1 MRSKLKEKKVLIIAV
16 ITTIFIISA
25 GLIYYFHFYKEKE
38 IQHSVLFT
46 LNEPLNQT
54 IEYGEEYQELGA
66 KVLVDNIDK
75 SSMIKIDT
83 ENLNIKALGE
93 YKIKYYI
100 VLDNKEYV
108 FYRTVEI
115 VDTTPPEIAL
125 EGNEKITILTKEE
138 YKETGFKA
146 TDNYDG
152 DITDKVIV
160 ENNINTDKEGT
171 YEVTYKVSDSSGNT
185 KEVKREVIVKKPN
198 IVTKENK
205 EENKE
210 KIKKVE
216 ETGYSNT
223 ITVNRFTSDGIYLE
237 GYMKNSN
244 GNYKINLEGTEN
256 YAFDMENTGNN
267 KYKGIIKLDNIENG
281 EYIAYVQGIESER
294 LLNKQDYITKIVRSK
309 LGNKLVTINYNSN
322 DEVSIKV
329 EDFNYLYDVLIDPG
343 HGGSDSGASNE
354 YIKEKEMNLIVSKY
368 EKCRFENH
376 GYKVY
381 MTRYDDTYGGGL
393 GKAEKRLHKRAYEI
407 GYYGV
412 VSKIAY
418 SNHHNAINNK
428 QYSGYEMLMSGHLN
442 SNELYTEKEIANKF
456 NSIYP
461 NRESHLRFYATDYD
475 TEKKYSMLSSKTYNF
490 KDNYA
495 VNRIPYQL
503 FNTKTIIYEG
513 CYLTNK
519 DDYDWYWNQKNYIK
533 VSEAKIESYVN
544 FLGGTYNPDNSS
556 CLN

>member
-1 MRSKLKEKKVLIIAV
+1 MRSKLKKKVIIVIIILLLI
-16 ITTIFIISA
+16 TLL
-25 GLIYYFHFYKEKE
+25 GLIYYFCFQKEKE
-38 IQHSVLFT
+38 INHNVLFT
-46 LNEPLNQT
+46 LNEPLIQ
-54 IEYGEEYQELGA
+54 IVEYGEEYQELGA
-66 KVLVDNIDK
+66 KVLIDNIDK
-75 SSMIKIDT
+75 SSMIKIDK
-83 ENLNIKALGE
+83 ENLNIKVLGE

-100 VLDNKEYV
+100 VFNNKEYNY
-108 FYRTVEI
+108 YRTVKV
-115 VDTTPPEIAL
+115 VDRTTPELTL
-125 EGNEKITILTKEE
+125 EGNTKITMLVKET
-138 YKETGFKA
+138 YKELGYKA

-160 ENNINTDKEGT
+160 ENNIIAEKEGT

-185 KEVKREVIVKKPN
+185 KEAKREVIIKKPN
-198 IVTKENK
+198 IITKENK

-210 KIKKVE
+210 KITKVK
-216 ETGYSNT
+216 ETSYSNT
-223 ITVNRFTSDGIYLE
+223 ITVNKFTNDGIYLE
-237 GYMKNSN
+237 GYVKNSN
-244 GNYKINLEGTEN
+244 GNYRINLIGREN
-256 YAFDMENTGNN
+256 YAFDMESISSN

-281 EYIAYVQGIESER
+281 EYTAYVQSIESEK

-309 LGNKLVTINYNSN
+309 LGNKLVTINYNNN
-322 DEVSIKV
+322 DEVGIKV

-343 HGGSDSGASNE
+343 HGGDDSGASNE

-368 EKCRFENH
+368 EKCRFESH

-381 MTRYDDTYGGGL
+381 MTRYDDTYGNGL

-407 GYYGV
+407 GYYGI

-428 QYSGYEMLMSGHLN
+428 QYSGYEMLMSGHL
-442 SNELYTEKEIANKF
+442 SSSSLYTEKEIANKF
-456 NSIYP
+456 NNIYP
-461 NRESHLRFYATDYD
+461 ARESHLRFYATDYD
-475 TEKKYSMLSSKTYNF
+475 TEKKYSMLSSMTYNF

-519 DDYDWYWNQKNYIK
+519 EDYNWYWNEKNYIK
-533 VSEAKIESYVN
+533 VSEAKIESYIN
-544 FLGGTYNPDNSS
+544 FLGGTYNPDNTS

>member
-1 MRSKLKEKKVLIIAV
+1 MRSKLKKKVIIVIIILLLI
-16 ITTIFIISA
+16 TLL
-25 GLIYYFHFYKEKE
+25 GLIYYFCFQKEKE
-38 IQHSVLFT
+38 INHNVLFT
-46 LNEPLNQT
+46 LNEPLIQ
-54 IEYGEEYQELGA
+54 IVEYGEEYQELGA
-66 KVLVDNIDK
+66 KVLIDNIDK
-75 SSMIKIDT
+75 SSMIKIDK
-83 ENLNIKALGE
+83 ENLNIKVLGE

-100 VLDNKEYV
+100 VFNNKEYNY
-108 FYRTVEI
+108 YRTVKV
-115 VDTTPPEIAL
+115 VDKTTPELTL
-125 EGNEKITILTKEE
+125 EGNTKITMLVKET
-138 YKETGFKA
+138 YKELGYKA

-160 ENNINTDKEGT
+160 ENNIIAEKEGT

-185 KEVKREVIVKKPN
+185 KEAKREVIIKKPN
-198 IVTKENK
+198 IITKENK

-210 KIKKVE
+210 KITKVK
-216 ETGYSNT
+216 ETSYSNT
-223 ITVNRFTSDGIYLE
+223 ITVNKFTNDGIYLE
-237 GYMKNSN
+237 GYVKNSN
-244 GNYKINLEGTEN
+244 GNYRINLIGREN
-256 YAFDMENTGNN
+256 YAFDMESISSN

-281 EYIAYVQGIESER
+281 EYTAYVQSIESEK

-309 LGNKLVTINYNSN
+309 LGNKLVTINYNNN
-322 DEVSIKV
+322 DEVGIKV

-343 HGGSDSGASNE
+343 HGGDDSGASNE

-368 EKCRFENH
+368 EKCRFESH

-381 MTRYDDTYGGGL
+381 MTRYDDTYGNGL

-407 GYYGV
+407 GYYGI

-428 QYSGYEMLMSGHLN
+428 QYSGYEMLMSGHL
-442 SNELYTEKEIANKF
+442 SSSSLYTEKEIANKF
-456 NSIYP
+456 NNIYP
-461 NRESHLRFYATDYD
+461 ARESHLRFYATDYD
-475 TEKKYSMLSSKTYNF
+475 TEKKYSMLSSMTYNF

-519 DDYDWYWNQKNYIK
+519 EDYNWYWNEKNYIK
-533 VSEAKIESYVN
+533 VSEAKIESYIN
-544 FLGGTYNPDNSS
+544 FLGGTYNPDNTS

>member
-1 MRSKLKEKKVLIIAV
+1 MRSKLKKKVIIVIIILLLI
-16 ITTIFIISA
+16 TLL
-25 GLIYYFHFYKEKE
+25 GLIYYFCFQKEKE
-38 IQHSVLFT
+38 INHNVLFT
-46 LNEPLNQT
+46 LNEPLIQ
-54 IEYGEEYQELGA
+54 IVEYGEEYKELGA
-66 KVLVDNIDK
+66 KVLIDNIDK
-75 SSMIKIDT
+75 SSMIKIDK
-83 ENLNIKALGE
+83 ENLNIKVLGE

-100 VLDNKEYV
+100 VFNNKEYNY
-108 FYRTVEI
+108 YRTVKV
-115 VDTTPPEIAL
+115 VDRTTPELTL
-125 EGNEKITILTKEE
+125 EGNTKITMLVKET
-138 YKETGFKA
+138 YKELGYKA

-160 ENNINTDKEGT
+160 ENNITAEKEGT

-185 KEVKREVIVKKPN
+185 KEAKREVIIKKPN
-198 IVTKENK
+198 IITKENK

-210 KIKKVE
+210 KITKVK
-216 ETGYSNT
+216 ETSYSNT
-223 ITVNRFTSDGIYLE
+223 ITVNKFTNDGIYLE
-237 GYMKNSN
+237 GYVKNSN
-244 GNYKINLEGTEN
+244 GNYRINLIGREN
-256 YAFDMENTGNN
+256 YVFDMESISSN

-281 EYIAYVQGIESER
+281 EYTAYVQSIESEK

-309 LGNKLVTINYNSN
+309 LGNKLVTINYNNN
-322 DEVSIKV
+322 DEVGIKV

-343 HGGSDSGASNE
+343 HGGDDSGASNE

-368 EKCRFENH
+368 EKCRFESH

-381 MTRYDDTYGGGL
+381 MTRYDDTYGNGL

-407 GYYGV
+407 GYYGI

-428 QYSGYEMLMSGHLN
+428 QYSGYEMLMSGHL
-442 SNELYTEKEIANKF
+442 SSSSLYTEKEIANKF
-456 NSIYP
+456 NNIYP
-461 NRESHLRFYATDYD
+461 ARESHLRFYATDYD
-475 TEKKYSMLSSKTYNF
+475 TEKKYSMLSSMTYNF

-519 DDYDWYWNQKNYIK
+519 EDYNWYWNEKNYIK
-533 VSEAKIESYVN
+533 VSEAKIESYIN
-544 FLGGTYNPDNSS
+544 FLGGTYNPDNTS

>member
-25 GLIYYFHFYKEKE
+25 GLIYYFYFYKEKE

-100 VLDNKEYV
+100 LLDNKEYD

-237 GYMKNSN
+237 GYMKNNN

-256 YAFDMENTGNN
+256 YAFDMENAGNN

-281 EYIAYVQGIESER
+281 E
-294 LLNKQDYITKIVRSK
+294 
-309 LGNKLVTINYNSN
+309 
-322 DEVSIKV
+322 
-329 EDFNYLYDVLIDPG
+329 
-343 HGGSDSGASNE
+343 
-354 YIKEKEMNLIVSKY
+354 
-368 EKCRFENH
+368 
-376 GYKVY
+376 
-381 MTRYDDTYGGGL
+381 
-393 GKAEKRLHKRAYEI
+393 
-407 GYYGV
+407 
-412 VSKIAY
+412 
-418 SNHHNAINNK
+418 
-428 QYSGYEMLMSGHLN
+428 
-442 SNELYTEKEIANKF
+442 
-456 NSIYP
+456 
-461 NRESHLRFYATDYD
+461 
-475 TEKKYSMLSSKTYNF
+475 
-490 KDNYA
+490 
-495 VNRIPYQL
+495 
-503 FNTKTIIYEG
+503 
-513 CYLTNK
+513 
-519 DDYDWYWNQKNYIK
+519 
-533 VSEAKIESYVN
+533 
-544 FLGGTYNPDNSS
+544 
-556 CLN
+556 

>member
-1 MRSKLKEKKVLIIAV
+1 MRSKLKKKKILIIA
-16 ITTIFIISA
+16 ITILILIALLS
-25 GLIYYFHFYKEKE
+25 LIYYFCFQKEKE
-38 IQHSVLFT
+38 INHNVLFT
-46 LNEPLNQT
+46 LNEPLIQ
-54 IEYGEEYQELGA
+54 IVEYGEEYQELGA

-75 SSMIKIDT
+75 SSMIKIDI
-83 ENLNIKALGE
+83 ENLNIKVLGE

-100 VLDNKEYV
+100 VFNNKEYNY
-108 FYRTVEI
+108 YRTVKV
-115 VDTTPPEIAL
+115 VDRTSPEITL
-125 EGNEKITILTKEE
+125 EGNTKITMQAKET
-138 YKETGFKA
+138 YKELGYKA

-160 ENNINTDKEGT
+160 ENNITAEKEGT

-185 KEVKREVIVKKPN
+185 KEAKREVIIKKPN
-198 IVTKENK
+198 IITKENK

-210 KIKKVE
+210 KITKVK
-216 ETGYSNT
+216 ETNYSNT
-223 ITVNRFTSDGIYLE
+223 ITVNKFTNDGIYLE
-237 GYMKNSN
+237 GYLKNSN
-244 GNYKINLEGTEN
+244 GNYRINLEGREN
-256 YAFDMENTGNN
+256 YAFDMESISSN

-281 EYIAYVQGIESER
+281 EYTVYVQGIESEK

-309 LGNKLVTINYNSN
+309 LGNKLVTINYNNN
-322 DEVSIKV
+322 DEVGIKV

-343 HGGSDSGASNE
+343 HGGDDSGASNE

-368 EKCRFENH
+368 EKCRFESH

-381 MTRYDDTYGGGL
+381 MTRYNDTYGNGL

-407 GYYGV
+407 GYYGA

-428 QYSGYEMLMSGHLN
+428 QYSGYEMLMSGHL
-442 SNELYTEKEIANKF
+442 SSSSLYTEKEIANKF
-456 NSIYP
+456 NNIYP
-461 NRESHLRFYATDYD
+461 VRESHLRFYATDYD
-475 TEKKYSMLSSKTYNF
+475 TEKKYSMLSSMTYNF

-519 DDYDWYWNQKNYIK
+519 EDYNWYWNEKNYIK
-533 VSEAKIESYVN
+533 VSEAKIESYIN
-544 FLGGTYNPDNSS
+544 FLGGTYNPDNTS

>member
-1 MRSKLKEKKVLIIAV
+1 MRSKLKKRLIIA
-16 ITTIFIISA
+16 IIILILIALLS
-25 GLIYYFHFYKEKE
+25 LIYYFCFQKEKE
-38 IQHSVLFT
+38 INHNVLFT
-46 LNEPLNQT
+46 LNEPLIQ
-54 IEYGEEYQELGA
+54 IVEYGEEYQELGA

-83 ENLNIKALGE
+83 ENLNIKVLGE

-100 VLDNKEYV
+100 VFDSKEYNY
-108 FYRTVEI
+108 YRTVKV
-115 VDTTPPEIAL
+115 VDRTTPELTL
-125 EGNEKITILTKEE
+125 EGNTKITMLVKET
-138 YKETGFKA
+138 YKELGYKA

-160 ENNINTDKEGT
+160 ENNINAEKEGT

-185 KEVKREVIVKKPN
+185 KEAKRKVIIKKPN
-198 IVTKENK
+198 IITKENK

-210 KIKKVE
+210 KITKVK
-216 ETGYSNT
+216 ETSYSNT
-223 ITVNRFTSDGIYLE
+223 ITVNKFTNDGIYLE
-237 GYMKNSN
+237 GYVKNSN
-244 GNYKINLEGTEN
+244 GNYRINLIGREN
-256 YAFDMENTGNN
+256 YAFDMESISSN
-267 KYKGIIKLDNIENG
+267 KYKGIIKIDNIENG
-281 EYIAYVQGIESER
+281 EYTAYVQGIESEK

-309 LGNKLVTINYNSN
+309 LGNKLVTINYNNN
-322 DEVSIKV
+322 DEVGIKV

-368 EKCRFENH
+368 EKCRFESH

-381 MTRYDDTYGGGL
+381 MTRYDDTYGDGL

-407 GYYGV
+407 GYYGI

-442 SNELYTEKEIANKF
+442 GSSLYTEKEIANKF
-456 NSIYP
+456 NNIYP

-475 TEKKYSMLSSKTYNF
+475 TEKKYSMLSSMTYNF

-513 CYLTNK
+513 CYLTSK
-519 DDYDWYWNQKNYIK
+519 EDYNWYWNEKNYIK
-533 VSEAKIESYVN
+533 VSEAKIESYIN
-544 FLGGTYNPDNSS
+544 FLGGTYNSDNTS

>member
-1 MRSKLKEKKVLIIAV
+1 MRSKLKKKVIIVIITLLLI
-16 ITTIFIISA
+16 TLL
-25 GLIYYFHFYKEKE
+25 GLIYYFCFQKEKE
-38 IQHSVLFT
+38 INHNVLFT
-46 LNEPLNQT
+46 LNEPLIQ
-54 IEYGEEYQELGA
+54 IVEYGEEYQELGA
-66 KVLVDNIDK
+66 KVLIDNIDK
-75 SSMIKIDT
+75 SSMIKIDK
-83 ENLNIKALGE
+83 ENLNIKVLGE

-100 VLDNKEYV
+100 VFNNKEYNY
-108 FYRTVEI
+108 YRTVKV
-115 VDTTPPEIAL
+115 VDRTTPELTL
-125 EGNEKITILTKEE
+125 EGNTKITMLVKET
-138 YKETGFKA
+138 YKELGYKA

-160 ENNINTDKEGT
+160 ENNIIAEKEGT

-185 KEVKREVIVKKPN
+185 KEAKREVIIKKPN
-198 IVTKENK
+198 IITKENK

-210 KIKKVE
+210 KITKVK
-216 ETGYSNT
+216 ETSYSNT
-223 ITVNRFTSDGIYLE
+223 ITVNKFTNDGIYLE
-237 GYMKNSN
+237 GYVKNSN
-244 GNYKINLEGTEN
+244 GNYRINLIGREN
-256 YAFDMENTGNN
+256 YAFDMESISSN

-281 EYIAYVQGIESER
+281 EYTAYVQSIESEK

-309 LGNKLVTINYNSN
+309 LGNKLVTINYNNN
-322 DEVSIKV
+322 DEVGIKV
-329 EDFNYLYDVLIDPG
+329 EDFNYLYDVLIDSG
-343 HGGSDSGASNE
+343 HGGDDSGASNE

-368 EKCRFENH
+368 EKCRFESH

-381 MTRYDDTYGGGL
+381 MTRYDDTYGNGL

-407 GYYGV
+407 GYYGI

-428 QYSGYEMLMSGHLN
+428 QYSGYEMLMSGHL
-442 SNELYTEKEIANKF
+442 SSSSLYTEKEIANKF
-456 NSIYP
+456 NNIYP
-461 NRESHLRFYATDYD
+461 ARESHLRFYATDYD
-475 TEKKYSMLSSKTYNF
+475 TEKKYSMLSSMTYNF

-519 DDYDWYWNQKNYIK
+519 EDYNWYWNEKNYIK
-533 VSEAKIESYVN
+533 VSEAKIESYIN
-544 FLGGTYNPDNSS
+544 FLGGTYNPDNTS

>member
-1 MRSKLKEKKVLIIAV
+1 MRSKLKKKVIIVIIILLLI
-16 ITTIFIISA
+16 TLL
-25 GLIYYFHFYKEKE
+25 GLIYYFCFQKEKE
-38 IQHSVLFT
+38 INHNVLFT
-46 LNEPLNQT
+46 LNEPLIQ
-54 IEYGEEYQELGA
+54 IVEYGEEYQELGA
-66 KVLVDNIDK
+66 KVLIDNIDK
-75 SSMIKIDT
+75 SSMIKIDK
-83 ENLNIKALGE
+83 ENLNIKVLGE

-100 VLDNKEYV
+100 VFNNKEYNY
-108 FYRTVEI
+108 YRTVKV
-115 VDTTPPEIAL
+115 VDKTTPELTL
-125 EGNEKITILTKEE
+125 EGNTKITMLVKET
-138 YKETGFKA
+138 YKELGYKA

-160 ENNINTDKEGT
+160 ENNIIAEKEGT

-185 KEVKREVIVKKPN
+185 KEAKREVIIKKPN
-198 IVTKENK
+198 IITKENK
-205 EENKE
+205 EKITKVKE
-210 KIKKVE
+210 
-216 ETGYSNT
+216 TSYSNT
-223 ITVNRFTSDGIYLE
+223 ITVNKFTNDGIYLE
-237 GYMKNSN
+237 GYVKNSN
-244 GNYKINLEGTEN
+244 GNYRINLIGREN
-256 YAFDMENTGNN
+256 YAFDMESISSN

-281 EYIAYVQGIESER
+281 EYTAYVQSIESEK

-309 LGNKLVTINYNSN
+309 LGNKLVTINYNNN
-322 DEVSIKV
+322 DEVGIKV

-343 HGGSDSGASNE
+343 HGGDDSGASNE

-368 EKCRFENH
+368 EKCRFESH

-381 MTRYDDTYGGGL
+381 MTRYDDTYGNGL

-407 GYYGV
+407 GYYGI

-428 QYSGYEMLMSGHLN
+428 QYSGYEMLMSGHL
-442 SNELYTEKEIANKF
+442 SSSSLYTEKEIANKF
-456 NSIYP
+456 NNIYP
-461 NRESHLRFYATDYD
+461 ARESHLRFYATDYD
-475 TEKKYSMLSSKTYNF
+475 TEKKYSMLSSMTYNF

-519 DDYDWYWNQKNYIK
+519 EDYNWYWNEKNYIK
-533 VSEAKIESYVN
+533 VSEAKIESYIN
-544 FLGGTYNPDNSS
+544 FLGGTYNPDNTS

>member
-1 MRSKLKEKKVLIIAV
+1 MRSKLKKKVIIVIIILLLI
-16 ITTIFIISA
+16 TLL
-25 GLIYYFHFYKEKE
+25 GLIYYFCFQKEKE
-38 IQHSVLFT
+38 INHNVLFT
-46 LNEPLNQT
+46 LNEPLIQ
-54 IEYGEEYQELGA
+54 IVEYGEEYQELGA
-66 KVLVDNIDK
+66 KVLIDNIDK
-75 SSMIKIDT
+75 SSMIKIDK
-83 ENLNIKALGE
+83 ENLNIKVLGE

-100 VLDNKEYV
+100 VFNNKEYNY
-108 FYRTVEI
+108 YRTVKV
-115 VDTTPPEIAL
+115 VDRTTPELTL
-125 EGNEKITILTKEE
+125 EGNTKITMLVKET
-138 YKETGFKA
+138 YKELGYKA

-160 ENNINTDKEGT
+160 ENNITAEKEGT

-185 KEVKREVIVKKPN
+185 KEAKREVIIKKPN
-198 IVTKENK
+198 IITKENK

-210 KIKKVE
+210 KITKVK
-216 ETGYSNT
+216 ETSYSNT
-223 ITVNRFTSDGIYLE
+223 ITVNKFTNDGIYLE
-237 GYMKNSN
+237 GYVKNSN
-244 GNYKINLEGTEN
+244 GNYRINLIGREN
-256 YAFDMENTGNN
+256 YAFDMESISSN

-281 EYIAYVQGIESER
+281 EYTAYVQSIESEK

-309 LGNKLVTINYNSN
+309 LGNKLVTINYNNN
-322 DEVSIKV
+322 DEVGIKV

-343 HGGSDSGASNE
+343 HGGDDSGASNE

-368 EKCRFENH
+368 EKCRFESH

-381 MTRYDDTYGGGL
+381 MTRYDDTYGNGL

-407 GYYGV
+407 GYYGI

-428 QYSGYEMLMSGHLN
+428 QYSGYEMLMSGHL
-442 SNELYTEKEIANKF
+442 SSSSLYTEKEIANKF
-456 NSIYP
+456 NNIYP
-461 NRESHLRFYATDYD
+461 ARESHLRFYATDYD
-475 TEKKYSMLSSKTYNF
+475 TEKKYSMLSSMTYNF

-519 DDYDWYWNQKNYIK
+519 EDYNWYWNEKNYIK
-533 VSEAKIESYVN
+533 VSEAKIESYIN
-544 FLGGTYNPDNSS
+544 FLGGTYNPDNTS

>member
-1 MRSKLKEKKVLIIAV
+1 MRSKLKKKVIIVIIILLLI
-16 ITTIFIISA
+16 TLL
-25 GLIYYFHFYKEKE
+25 GLIYYFCFQKEKE
-38 IQHSVLFT
+38 INHNVLFT
-46 LNEPLNQT
+46 LNEPLIQ
-54 IEYGEEYQELGA
+54 IVEYGEEYQELGA
-66 KVLVDNIDK
+66 KVLIDNIDK
-75 SSMIKIDT
+75 SSMIKIDK
-83 ENLNIKALGE
+83 ENLNIKVLGE

-100 VLDNKEYV
+100 VFNNKEYNY
-108 FYRTVEI
+108 YRTVKV
-115 VDTTPPEIAL
+115 VDRTTPELTL
-125 EGNEKITILTKEE
+125 EGNTKITMLVKET
-138 YKETGFKA
+138 YKELGYKA

-160 ENNINTDKEGT
+160 ENNIIAEKEGT

-185 KEVKREVIVKKPN
+185 KEAKREVIIKKPN
-198 IVTKENK
+198 IITKENK

-210 KIKKVE
+210 KITKVK
-216 ETGYSNT
+216 ETSYSNT
-223 ITVNRFTSDGIYLE
+223 ITVNKFTNDGIYLE
-237 GYMKNSN
+237 GYVKNSN
-244 GNYKINLEGTEN
+244 GNYRINLIGREN
-256 YAFDMENTGNN
+256 YAFDMESISSN

-281 EYIAYVQGIESER
+281 EYTAYVQSIESEK

-309 LGNKLVTINYNSN
+309 LGNKLVTINYNNN
-322 DEVSIKV
+322 DEVGIKV

-343 HGGSDSGASNE
+343 HGGDDSGASNE

-368 EKCRFENH
+368 EKCRFESH

-381 MTRYDDTYGGGL
+381 MTRYDDTYGNGL
-393 GKAEKRLHKRAYEI
+393 SKAEKRLHKRAYEI
-407 GYYGV
+407 GYYGI

-428 QYSGYEMLMSGHLN
+428 QYSGYEMLMSGHL
-442 SNELYTEKEIANKF
+442 SSSSLYTEKEIANKF
-456 NSIYP
+456 NNIYP
-461 NRESHLRFYATDYD
+461 ARESHLRFYATDYD
-475 TEKKYSMLSSKTYNF
+475 TEKKYSMLSSMTYNF

-519 DDYDWYWNQKNYIK
+519 EDYNWYWNEKNYIK
-533 VSEAKIESYVN
+533 VSEAKIESYIN
-544 FLGGTYNPDNSS
+544 FLGGTYNPDNTS

>member
-1 MRSKLKEKKVLIIAV
+1 MRSKLKKKKILIIA
-16 ITTIFIISA
+16 ITILILIALLS
-25 GLIYYFHFYKEKE
+25 LIYYFCFQKEKE
-38 IQHSVLFT
+38 INHNVLFT
-46 LNEPLNQT
+46 LNEPLIQ
-54 IEYGEEYQELGA
+54 IVEYGEEYQELGA

-75 SSMIKIDT
+75 SSMIKIDI
-83 ENLNIKALGE
+83 ENLNIKVLGE

-100 VLDNKEYV
+100 VFNNKEYNY
-108 FYRTVEI
+108 YRTVKV
-115 VDTTPPEIAL
+115 VDRTSPEITL
-125 EGNEKITILTKEE
+125 EGNTKITMQAKET
-138 YKETGFKA
+138 YKELGYKA

-160 ENNINTDKEGT
+160 ENNITAEKAGT

-185 KEVKREVIVKKPN
+185 KEAKREVIIKKPN
-198 IVTKENK
+198 IITKENK

-210 KIKKVE
+210 KITKVK
-216 ETGYSNT
+216 ETNYSNT
-223 ITVNRFTSDGIYLE
+223 ITVNKFTNDGIYLE
-237 GYMKNSN
+237 GYLKNSN
-244 GNYKINLEGTEN
+244 GNYRINLEGREN
-256 YAFDMENTGNN
+256 YAFDMESISSN

-281 EYIAYVQGIESER
+281 EYTVYVQGIESEK

-309 LGNKLVTINYNSN
+309 LGNKLVTINYNNN
-322 DEVSIKV
+322 DEVGIKV

-343 HGGSDSGASNE
+343 HGGDDSGASNE

-381 MTRYDDTYGGGL
+381 MTRYNDTYGNGL

-407 GYYGV
+407 GYYGA

-428 QYSGYEMLMSGHLN
+428 QYSGYEMLMSGHL
-442 SNELYTEKEIANKF
+442 SSSSLYTEKEIANKF
-456 NSIYP
+456 NNIYP
-461 NRESHLRFYATDYD
+461 VRESHLRFYATDYD
-475 TEKKYSMLSSKTYNF
+475 TEKKYSMLSSMTYNF

-519 DDYDWYWNQKNYIK
+519 EDYNWYWNEKNYIK
-533 VSEAKIESYVN
+533 VSEAKIESYIN
-544 FLGGTYNPDNSS
+544 FLGGTYNPDNTS

>member
-1 MRSKLKEKKVLIIAV
+1 MRSKLKKKKILIIA
-16 ITTIFIISA
+16 IIITIFVVSA
-25 GLIYYFHFYKEKE
+25 CLIYYFCFHREKE
-38 IQHSVLFT
+38 VQHSVLFT
-46 LNEPLNQT
+46 LNEPLKQT

-75 SSMIKIDT
+75 SNMIKIDT
-83 ENLNIKALGE
+83 ENLNIKVLGE

-100 VLDNKEYV
+100 VLDNKEYD
-108 FYRTVEI
+108 FYRTVEV
-115 VDTTPPEIAL
+115 VDTNPPEIAL
-125 EGNEKITILTKEE
+125 EGNEKITMLIKEE
-138 YKETGFKA
+138 YKETGYKA

-152 DITDKVIV
+152 DITDRVIV
-160 ENNINTDKEGT
+160 ENNINTEKEGT

-185 KEVKREVIVKKPN
+185 KEAKREVIVKKPN
-198 IVTKENK
+198 IVVKENK

-223 ITVNRFTSDGIYLE
+223 ITANRFTSDGIYIE

-256 YAFDMENTGNN
+256 YAFDMENAGNN
-267 KYKGIIKLDNIENG
+267 KYKGIIKLDDIENG
-281 EYIAYVQGIESER
+281 EYIVYVQGIESEK

-309 LGNKLVTINYNSN
+309 LKNKLVTINYNSN

-329 EDFNYLYDVLIDPG
+329 ENFNYLYDVLIDPG

-368 EKCRFENH
+368 EKCRFEAH

-381 MTRYDDTYGGGL
+381 MTRYDDTYGDGL

-442 SNELYTEKEIANKF
+442 SNELHTEKEIANKF
-456 NSIYP
+456 NNIYP

-475 TEKKYSMLSSKTYNF
+475 TEKKHSMLSSKTYNF

-519 DDYDWYWNQKNYIK
+519 EDYDWYWNQKNYIK

>member
-1 MRSKLKEKKVLIIAV
+1 MRSKLKKKKILIIA
-16 ITTIFIISA
+16 ITILILIALLS
-25 GLIYYFHFYKEKE
+25 LIYYFCFQKEKE
-38 IQHSVLFT
+38 INHNVLFT
-46 LNEPLNQT
+46 LNEPLIQ
-54 IEYGEEYQELGA
+54 IVEYGEEYQELGA

-75 SSMIKIDT
+75 SSMIKIDI
-83 ENLNIKALGE
+83 ENLNIKVLGE

-100 VLDNKEYV
+100 VFNNKEYNY
-108 FYRTVEI
+108 YRTVKV
-115 VDTTPPEIAL
+115 VDRTSPEITL
-125 EGNEKITILTKEE
+125 EGNTKITMQAKET
-138 YKETGFKA
+138 YKELGYKA

-160 ENNINTDKEGT
+160 ENNITAEKAGT

-185 KEVKREVIVKKPN
+185 KEAKREVIIKKPN
-198 IVTKENK
+198 IITKENK

-210 KIKKVE
+210 KITKVK
-216 ETGYSNT
+216 ETNYSNT
-223 ITVNRFTSDGIYLE
+223 ITVNKFTNDGIYLE
-237 GYMKNSN
+237 GYLKNSN
-244 GNYKINLEGTEN
+244 GNYRINLEGREN
-256 YAFDMENTGNN
+256 YAFDMESISSN

-281 EYIAYVQGIESER
+281 EYTVYVQGIESEK

-309 LGNKLVTINYNSN
+309 LGNKLVTINYNNN
-322 DEVSIKV
+322 DEVGIKV

-343 HGGSDSGASNE
+343 HGGDDSGASNE

-381 MTRYDDTYGGGL
+381 MTRYNDTYGNGL

-407 GYYGV
+407 GYYGA

-428 QYSGYEMLMSGHLN
+428 QYSGYEMLMSGHL
-442 SNELYTEKEIANKF
+442 SSSSLYTEKEIANKF
-456 NSIYP
+456 NNIYP
-461 NRESHLRFYATDYD
+461 VRESHLRFYAIDYD
-475 TEKKYSMLSSKTYNF
+475 TEKKYSMLSSMTYNF

-519 DDYDWYWNQKNYIK
+519 EDYNWYWNEKNYIK
-533 VSEAKIESYVN
+533 VSEAKIESYIN
-544 FLGGTYNPDNSS
+544 FLGGTYNPDNTS